1 MSLKKLVGVVD
12 FHKLETLNEDELR
25 LLRRT
30 IDTQIDKFRDNKIS
44 NMKSQISEGMNV
56 TVNHK
61 KLTGIMC
68 EVVKVNRKRI
78 VISCSKGRFT
88 VPMNMINI
96 VS

>member
-1 MSLKKLVGVVD
+1 MSLKKLEGVVN
-12 FHKLETLNEDELR
+12 FNKLGTLNEDELR
-25 LLRRT
+25 SLRKT
-30 IDTQIDKFRDNKIS
+30 NDTQIDKFRDNKIS

>member
-25 LLRRT
+25 SLRKT

>member
-1 MSLKKLVGVVD
+1 MSLKKLEGVVN
-12 FHKLETLNEDELR
+12 FNKLGTLNEDELR
-25 LLRRT
+25 SLRKT
-30 IDTQIDKFRDNKIS
+30 IDTQIDKFRDNKIA